1 MLISPERWLL
11 LRWTWLLPRSAPQ
24 SPMTHLLAANRMMQ
38 WLHQHIKEKNSS
50 GVSANRQLYL
60 LHVQLR
66 CCRMHMI
73 YAYNWRDKRD
83 TVTTEKPSGKLDTLE
98 QSWGSWIL
106 ILNFCCISLRLTPC
120 GAEEQLHHVSVLN
133 CSTQPTLHRT
143 PSVNG
148 FWVITDCEPA
158 RMPYSWAYR
167 LFHSQHTS
175 LETGRDTVGICLI
188 YSWTE

>member
-1 MLISPERWLL
+1 
-11 LRWTWLLPRSAPQ
+11 
-24 SPMTHLLAANRMMQ
+24 MMQ

-50 GVSANRQLYL
+50 GVSANKQLYL

-66 CCRMHMI
+66 CCRMHTI

-167 LFHSQHTS
+167 LFHSQHTEHTS